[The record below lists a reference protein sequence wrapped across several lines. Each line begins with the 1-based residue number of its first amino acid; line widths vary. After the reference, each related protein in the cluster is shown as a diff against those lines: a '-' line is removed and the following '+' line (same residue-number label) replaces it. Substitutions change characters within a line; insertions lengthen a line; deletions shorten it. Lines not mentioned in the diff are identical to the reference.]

1 MNLRGLVTL
10 AAHRA
15 ADTTCDLTYNVL
27 TPLDDGSC
35 TVAPMVMT
43 LKASIHALQPVD
55 IQRLQA
61 GGTEIQSG
69 VSILLSDAL
78 EERPEK
84 ITSAGK
90 SWRILTWTFIAAYEN
105 ESGNPVGTVVA
116 LCDEIRV
123 TPAAT

>member
-1 MNLRGLVTL
+1 MNLRGLTSL

-15 ADTTCDLTYNVL
+15 ADTECVLTYNTL

-35 TVAPMVMT
+35 TVIPMTML

-55 IQRLQA
+55 IQRLRE
-61 GGTEIQSG
+61 GGIEVQNG
-69 VSILLSDAL
+69 VSILISDAL

-84 ITSAGK
+84 ISSGGK
-90 SWRILTWTFIAAYEN
+90 SWRILTWSFVPAFEN

-116 LCDEIRV
+116 VCDEIRAV
-123 TPAAT
+123 AAE